1 MFDSILVAKSLL
13 DDLVQKHNLLLEQSE
28 GYYDFQT
35 KDLDN
40 SLTCFYIQADGSFV
54 WKKQE
59 YKWFEANKEKEFP
72 NNLPYSEPVGDP
84 EFIPYKSPA
93 YIEFYDLYTTEEDR
107 FFVTFIAHVKDGKLV
122 EPIQLKEIEKTN
134 LKEEAEKH
142 KPNIEKWDKIRASRE
157 WRIANAIR
165 TVRWK
170 INRIFYPFSKR
181 IDDFESN
188 LRSQARKKYLDE
200 KDIGYW

>member
-13 DDLVQKHNLLLEQSE
+13 DDLVKEHNLLLEQSE

-40 SLTCFYIQADGSFV
+40 SLTTFYIQADGSFV

-59 YKWFEANKEKEFP
+59 YKWFEADKNKKFP
-72 NNLPYSEPVGDP
+72 NNLPYSEPVGEP
-84 EFIPYKSPA
+84 EFIPYKNPS

-107 FFVTFIAHVKDGKLV
+107 FFVTFIAHVNDGKLV
-122 EPIQLKEIEKTN
+122 EPIKLKEIEKTN

-142 KPNIEKWDKIRASRE
+142 KPYHEKWEKIRASFE
-157 WRIANAIR
+157 WQIAEVITN
-165 TVRWK
+165 TRWK
-170 INRIFYPFSKR
+170 INRIFYPFSKLL
-181 IDDFESN
+181 DDLNSN
-188 LRSQARKKYLDE
+188 LRSKARKKYLDE
-200 KDIGYW
+200 NDSGYW

>member
-13 DDLVQKHNLLLEQSE
+13 DDLVKEHDLLLEQSE

-59 YKWFEANKEKEFP
+59 YKWITKEENPDLKWP
-72 NNLPYSEPVGDP
+72 ISEPVGDP
-84 EFIPYKSPA
+84 EFIPYKNPA

-107 FFVTFIAHVKDGKLV
+107 FFVTFTAHVKDGKLV

-134 LKEEAEKH
+134 LKEEAEKS
-142 KPNIEKWDKIRASRE
+142 KPHLEKWDKIRASRE
-157 WRIANAIR
+157 WRIAEIIR

-170 INRIFYPFSKR
+170 INRIFYPLLKR
-181 IDDFESN
+181 LDDFESG
-188 LRSQARKKYLDE
+188 LRSKARKKYLDE
-200 KDIGYW
+200 NDIGYW